1 MDGKKAILM
10 VDDDESIV
18 FLLQVTLSEH
28 YKEKYAYETALNANE
43 AMDIID
49 ELAQSGVEVILILSD
64 WLMPGIKGDEF
75 LIKVHEKYPGIKAIM
90 ISGYADSESVI
101 KMREKIKL
109 SAFINKPWNVDDLIS
124 EVDKC
129 LG

>member
-1 MDGKKAILM
+1 M
-10 VDDDESIV
+10 
-18 FLLQVTLSEH
+18 SEH
-28 YKEKYAYETALNANE
+28 YKEKYAYETALNADE
-43 AMDIID
+43 AMDIIN

-75 LIKVHEKYPGIKAIM
+75 LIKVHEKYPKIKAIM

-101 KMREKIKL
+101 KMREKINL
-109 SAFINKPWNVDDLIS
+109 SAFINKPWNVDNLIS

>member
-1 MDGKKAILM
+1 MDEKKAILM

-18 FLLQVTLSEH
+18 FLLQITLSEH